1 MPAARSSAHAG
12 ATPRGAYAPGAAQRA
27 TPGSTAAGQLL
38 LVLGVLPALAVAAW
52 LAVAFGLLLVD
63 AYRPLPALL
72 LGLPAAGLAAA
83 VAARGLRPVPVP
95 WWVAASVLTLGAA
108 VTALSVY
115 AHAEWVLV
123 LRDPAPYALA
133 GHWYGSQGSLPIPVD
148 PAAFGGSLAGL
159 RLDSPGTFPVE
170 GGVVPE
176 FMTGHPLLLAVGW
189 WLGGWTG
196 LLIVP
201 AVVGGLGVIALA
213 CVAVRLVGASW
224 APLTAL
230 AVACCYPFLLVA
242 RATYSE
248 PLALLL
254 LAAALTVLLDVAAGR
269 AAPLAAA
276 VGGFTFG
283 VLLLVRIDALRE
295 WAFVAIGVA
304 LLARR
309 GTAVR
314 WYVLG
319 WIAGAAIGLLDGFTL
334 ALPYLDRN
342 KPSVLGAAVLCVAAV
357 AVAVGV
363 GTGRP
368 RWAHALPARLP
379 AQWRGEAARLTP
391 ALAAGAV
398 VLVALFLLSRPLWLV
413 DRMGRNTF
421 TEAVQYEEGL
431 PIDGTRSYDERSV
444 EWLAWWVGWPTLA
457 LAAVGA
463 ALLAYRVVGGGGH
476 PWLPLLPLLLGSPAL
491 TLWRPAI
498 TPDHPW
504 WTRRFVVVAI
514 PALALL
520 AAWAVREA
528 VRRCP
533 PGTLRAV
540 VASVGVLALVVP
552 PAVATAPLAT
562 TATERGSLAAVERA
576 CAAFRPGDTAIV
588 LDELTWVRWLP
599 VLRDPCGVPVAFLEP
614 YGRGRLA
621 AVVDR
626 VRAAGRT
633 PVLVAASSPGRIT
646 DLPAAGLPVHVLTLE
661 TTEDAR
667 RIVARPSAPR
677 PLVLDLW
684 VARVR

>member
-1 MPAARSSAHAG
+1 MPGARSKAHAG
-12 ATPRGAYAPGAAQRA
+12 ITPRGSDAPPAAQQA
-27 TPGSTAAGQLL
+27 TPGSTAAGRVL

-72 LGLPAAGLAAA
+72 LGLPAAGLAATA
-83 VAARGLRPVPVP
+83 AARGLRPVPVP
-95 WWVAASVLTLGAA
+95 WWVAASVLAVGAA

-115 AHAEWVLV
+115 AHAEFVV
-123 LRDPAPYALA
+123 LRDAPKYALA
-133 GHWYGSQGSLPIPVD
+133 GHWYGTQGSLPIPVD
-148 PAAFGGSLAGL
+148 PAAFGDSLAGL
-159 RLDSPGTFPVE
+159 RLDNPGTFAVE

-201 AVVGGLGVIALA
+201 AVVGGLGVVALA
-213 CVAVRLVGASW
+213 GVAVRLVGASW
-224 APLTAL
+224 APLVAL
-230 AVACCYPFLLVA
+230 AVACSYPFLLVA

-254 LAAALTVLLDVAAGR
+254 LAAALVVLLDVAAGR

-276 VGGFTFG
+276 AGGFALG

-309 GTAVR
+309 GTPVR

-319 WIAGAAIGLLDGFTL
+319 WIAGAAFGLLDGLTL
-334 ALPYLDRN
+334 ALPYLERN
-342 KPSVLGAAVLCVAAV
+342 GPSVLGAAVLCVAAV
-357 AVAVGV
+357 AVSVGV
-363 GTGRP
+363 ATGRP
-368 RWAHALPARLP
+368 RWVHAMRGSQATRL
-379 AQWRGEAARLTP
+379 AP

-463 ALLAYRVVGGGGH
+463 ALLAYRVVQGGGH

-504 WTRRFVVVAI
+504 WTRRFAEVAI

-520 AAWAVREA
+520 ATWAVREA

-533 PGTLRAV
+533 PGTLRA
-540 VASVGVLALVVP
+540 AAAGAGVLALVVP
-552 PAVATAPLAT
+552 PALATAPLAT
-562 TATERGSLAAVERA
+562 TATERGSIAAVERA

-599 VLRDPCGVPVAFLEP
+599 VLRDPCGVPVAYLEL
-614 YGRGRLA
+614 YDRRRLA
-621 AVVDR
+621 EVVDQ

-646 DLPAAGLPVHVLTLE
+646 DLPAAGPPVHVLTLE

-667 RIVARPSAPR
+667 TIVARPSAPR